1 MNNWMNISQTLSLEN
16 VDKIFNTYGRIASTV
31 SFHKVN
37 KQSTWCIYN
46 IRTNPSQP
54 GILRA
59 PKSPPRIWSRFP
71 ASTLLLPL
79 FSCSLGWSHACSF
92 FSSNPKQSSSFAIAL
107 FQLEELLSSLHILVT
122 SQMSPPQKDVPE
134 FLSEAS
140 RLLPHTYS
148 LFRSYL
154 LFSSSNI
161 SKKKKKRFL
170 SPETGFIRLAHITHH
185 WVIKWPEGGELG
197 TWFPVHLLHWKS
209 CVAWS
214 RVSFINWGLG
224 FWHPELSIPTQ
235 LPVHSDMTLLVLCVH
250 QHKFTISGYAFQEEK
265 ITLLYIPR
273 TYLKDPSILQQETSA
288 VSTPTHF
295 QLFTSKSLPCC
306 VHQL

>member
-16 VDKIFNTYGRIASTV
+16 VDKVFNTYGRTASTV

-37 KQSTWCIYN
+37 KQSTCCIYN

-59 PKSPPRIWSRFP
+59 PKSPPRIWSHFP

-79 FSCSLGWSHACSF
+79 FSCSLGLSHACSF

-107 FQLEELLSSLHILVT
+107 FQLDELLSSLHILVT
-122 SQMSPPQKDVPE
+122 SQMSPSQKDVPE

-161 SKKKKKRFL
+161 SKKKKFFKSRD
-170 SPETGFIRLAHITHH
+170 
-185 WVIKWPEGGELG
+185 
-197 TWFPVHLLHWKS
+197 WFY
-209 CVAWS
+209 
-214 RVSFINWGLG
+214 SFG
-224 FWHPELSIPTQ
+224 
-235 LPVHSDMTLLVLCVH
+235 
-250 QHKFTISGYAFQEEK
+250 
-265 ITLLYIPR
+265 
-273 TYLKDPSILQQETSA
+273 
-288 VSTPTHF
+288 
-295 QLFTSKSLPCC
+295 LFT
-306 VHQL
+306 

>member
-1 MNNWMNISQTLSLEN
+1 MVHIQHQDKSIPARHSESSQKSSKDLVPFSSLN
-16 VDKIFNTYGRIASTV
+16 S
-31 SFHKVN
+31 
-37 KQSTWCIYN
+37 
-46 IRTNPSQP
+46 
-54 GILRA
+54 
-59 PKSPPRIWSRFP
+59 SPTSL
-71 ASTLLLPL
+71 LLLPGLESRML
-79 FSCSLGWSHACSF
+79 FLFFKPQAVFFFCNCSLSAWRAPEFFAYSGHISNVTSSERCSRI
-92 FSSNPKQSSSFAIAL
+92 PLWGIQAPPT
-107 FQLEELLSSLHILVT
+107 HIL
-122 SQMSPPQKDVPE
+122 SIS
-134 FLSEAS
+134 FLSFIFF
-140 RLLPHTYS
+140 LQY
-148 LFRSYL
+148 FK
-154 LFSSSNI
+154 
-161 SKKKKKRFL
+161 KKKKKRFL